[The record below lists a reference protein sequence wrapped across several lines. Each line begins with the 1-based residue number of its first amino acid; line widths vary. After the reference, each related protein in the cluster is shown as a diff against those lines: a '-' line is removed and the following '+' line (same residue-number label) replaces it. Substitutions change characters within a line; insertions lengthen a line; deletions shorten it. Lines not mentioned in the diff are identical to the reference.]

1 MQLELKQQHS
11 VEKNV
16 VELKKSVYYKKKILI
31 NKENGK
37 KKNNEDSLKNEHPE
51 WNNLR
56 LKHYDQIKLI
66 IENLLKFLKS
76 YKLLNWTAYLV

>member
-16 VELKKSVYYKKKILI
+16 VELKKNVYYKKKILI

-51 WNNLR
+51 
-56 LKHYDQIKLI
+56 
-66 IENLLKFLKS
+66 
-76 YKLLNWTAYLV
+76 